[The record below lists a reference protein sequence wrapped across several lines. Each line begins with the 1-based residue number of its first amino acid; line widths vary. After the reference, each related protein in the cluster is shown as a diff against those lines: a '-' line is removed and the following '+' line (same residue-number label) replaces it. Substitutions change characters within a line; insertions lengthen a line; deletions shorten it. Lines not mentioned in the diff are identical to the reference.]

1 MKRQLD
7 FPDGIVWTLGLAAF
21 HGSVSANYY
30 ADMGFGMASL
40 AVLWALER
48 WALERWAYGPA
59 GRAGSLAG
67 RWTARRLLRR

>member
-1 MKRQLD
+1 MKRKLD
-7 FPDGIVWTLGLAAF
+7 FADGIVWALGLAAF

-30 ADMGFGMASL
+30 ADMGFGIASL

-48 WALERWAYGPA
+48 WAHELA